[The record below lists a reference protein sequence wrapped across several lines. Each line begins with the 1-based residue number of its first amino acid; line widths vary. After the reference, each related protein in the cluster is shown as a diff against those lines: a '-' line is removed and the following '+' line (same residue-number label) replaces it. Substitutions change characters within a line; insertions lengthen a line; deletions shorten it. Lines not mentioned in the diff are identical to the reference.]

1 MEDSQQFADPSVT
14 IRSVCFHCEKKV
26 TAEMVKK
33 SIQEVDIESCVLL
46 DDSNCDV
53 LVVFKHK
60 AGNYSL
66 LKYCIPLV
74 APVRRWIVYCEP
86 VRCEIGAPNGCCWEY
101 YFHSLLLLLFHPPSR
116 IRHRST
122 LRLDHIIRSIG
133 WVSTTLPAERT
144 WPYKKAIIDVTLQ
157 YAYVFRCR
165 KTGQQWDTHGHTKSE
180 RNSQLLPVIA
190 SYRHGRWVGKNYNQ
204 SISL

>member
-1 MEDSQQFADPSVT
+1 MSVLRLMDTIRSIFSLNKPTDTDRIMEDAQQFADPSVT
-14 IRSVCFHCEKKV
+14 TRSVCFHCEKKV

-74 APVRRWIVYCEP
+74 APVRR
-86 VRCEIGAPNGCCWEY
+86 
-101 YFHSLLLLLFHPPSR
+101 
-116 IRHRST
+116 
-122 LRLDHIIRSIG
+122 
-133 WVSTTLPAERT
+133 
-144 WPYKKAIIDVTLQ
+144 
-157 YAYVFRCR
+157 
-165 KTGQQWDTHGHTKSE
+165 
-180 RNSQLLPVIA
+180 
-190 SYRHGRWVGKNYNQ
+190 
-204 SISL
+204 